1 MRRLP
6 VSGLLE
12 ALSALGVPGVG
23 APGELESYGDQLLAS
38 IDLADLNDAATVARA
53 AAECSPEFIALAEAA
68 ARAGIIHADALLE
81 AATAVLPTLTN
92 LVFLDSADVALNSP
106 LLLKA
111 KSRTLALALYDRVGE
126 TKGTS
131 SSSLQAYA
139 YLETLTRL
147 GLIDDTARYRALE
160 YFSTVS
166 LDDPE
171 DLLERLPKLIGLA
184 LDCWNEAGLGD
195 RLRMLLEHDATR
207 ADAAYELAQLTLRE
221 ALQAATLDDV
231 LAGLTSARDQFT
243 TVESLEEARED
254 ATLYRCALDL
264 TVSFVAGG
272 HTTDATATTEA
283 LTAAVNHRAAMATR
297 SDLGSWAAP
306 RRQAEVEWYALART
320 LRSATDPLSQP
331 SWNTPDETLTR
342 VLAAYR
348 ASRSITMMTGDGL
361 RVVLEPTV
369 EAAFLRYEGL
379 LNHLRGL
386 VADEELPAE
395 DLEVARH
402 LFDVVSAAND
412 GSGGDAAGKARAA
425 APDLAAELGED
436 LDATITAEL
445 VAASESSPNLL
456 RTLNNEARTRARLKA
471 RESDPIVDRLLEQ
484 VMTSLDRCPGL
495 DGTALAEFT
504 EMLTYVL
511 KFAAD
516 RANIGR
522 MNGGPIVHYL
532 FEPNDGKAFTES
544 YLQRDVSTWLK
555 ATPLRT
561 FVEMEQH
568 DVAAGRADVTV
579 TQDHKFT
586 IEVKR
591 DLVDVSPA
599 ALLKAYGGQAA
610 AYSVTGPAVSLEMV
624 LDLTDQSHG
633 TPSLDESVWVQE
645 VPISGG
651 KPRDVVTIVIHG
663 NRVTPREVKSN

>member
-1 MRRLP
+1 MP
-6 VSGLLE
+6 GLLE
-12 ALSALGVPGVG
+12 ALSALGVPD
-23 APGELESYGDQLLAS
+23 ASLPGELEAYGDQLLAS
-38 IDLADLNDAATVARA
+38 VDLADLNDAAAVTKA
-53 AAECSPEFIALAEAA
+53 ATECSPEFIALAEAA
-68 ARAGIIHADALLE
+68 ARADNTHADALLE
-81 AATAVLPTLTN
+81 AATAALPTLTN

-106 LLLKA
+106 LLLRTKG
-111 KSRTLALALYDRVGE
+111 RTLALALYDRVGE
-126 TKGTS
+126 TKDTS
-131 SSSLQAYA
+131 GLQAYA

-147 GLIDDTARYRALE
+147 GFTDDTARYRALE
-160 YFSTVS
+160 HLSTLG
-166 LDDPE
+166 LDDPD

-184 LDCWNEAGLGD
+184 LDCWNEGGLRD
-195 RLRMLLEHDATR
+195 RLSMLLEHDATR
-207 ADAAYELAQLTLRE
+207 ADAAYELAQLTLRD
-221 ALQAATLDDV
+221 ALQASTFDDV

-272 HTTDATATTEA
+272 DSIEETATVKA
-283 LTAAVNHRAAMATR
+283 LTTAIDHRAAMTTR

-320 LRSATDPLSQP
+320 LRSATLPLQEP
-331 SWNTPDETLTR
+331 SWNAPGETLSR

-348 ASRSITMMTGDGL
+348 ASRSVTVMTGDGL
-361 RVVLEPTV
+361 HVVLEPTV

-379 LNHLRGL
+379 VYHLRGL
-386 VADEELPAE
+386 VADEGLPAE

-402 LFDVVSAAND
+402 LIDVITTRSSPA
-412 GSGGDAAGKARAA
+412 GGDVSGKARAA

-436 LDATITAEL
+436 LDAVIAAEL
-445 VAASESSPNLL
+445 VAASDSSPNLL
-456 RTLNNEARTRARLKA
+456 RALNSEAKTRARLKA
-471 RESDPIVDRLLEQ
+471 RESDPIVDRLLGR
-484 VMTSLDRCPGL
+484 VMTGLDGCPGL
-495 DGTALAEFT
+495 DGTALAEFI
-504 EMLTYVL
+504 EMLTCIL

-522 MNGGPIVHYL
+522 MNGGPTVYYL
-532 FEPNDGKAFTES
+532 FEPEDGKAFTEDF
-544 YLQRDVSTWLK
+544 LQRDVATWLK

-561 FVEMEQH
+561 FVAMEQH

-579 TQDHKFT
+579 TQTHKFT

-591 DLVDVSPA
+591 DLVDVSRA

-610 AYSVTGPAVSLEMV
+610 AYSITGPSVSLEMV
-624 LDLTDQSHG
+624 LDLTDQSRG

-651 KPRDVVTIVIHG
+651 KPRRVVTIVIHG
-663 NRVTPREVKSN
+663 NRVTPRGVKST